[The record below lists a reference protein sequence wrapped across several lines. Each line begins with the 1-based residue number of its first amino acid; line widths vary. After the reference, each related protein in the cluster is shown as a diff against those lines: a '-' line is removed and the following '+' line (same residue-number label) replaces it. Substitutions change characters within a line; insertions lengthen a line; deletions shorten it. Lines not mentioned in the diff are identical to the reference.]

1 MNMDHSMP
9 TPTMLQAP
17 VCQKTMSNRPTCFK
31 EVSFC
36 ASQLRVRKRTA
47 SLSSKQW
54 GICVLLTVAWYS
66 LLRICFTWALAILK
80 NHLWRLNRL
89 WRFLGVLEVVVIHC
103 NWHLNFAKS
112 SDNMWNCSCKAV
124 NTIGVLK
131 DLSACWRNHREEL
144 YPFGMEHCN
153 TIPIQK
159 NNLNTCSSWRFY
171 QSPLGGSR
179 FVCLDRITS
188 GKRLASPG
196 GVRQYLASDLPLR
209 GAREMTFAKMGICAT
224 KNGAQPPLKL
234 LASHMEDCENQLF
247 VLQERNIFIY
257 Y

>member
-17 VCQKTMSNRPTCFK
+17 VCQKTMSNRPICFK

-103 NWHLNFAKS
+103 NWDLNFAKS

-124 NTIGVLK
+124 NAIGVLK
-131 DLSACWRNHREEL
+131 DLSACWRNHREGL
-144 YPFGMEHCN
+144 YPFGMEHWN

-159 NNLNTCSSWRFY
+159 KTKHLLQLKVLPISPWGFSVLFVWIGSPQVNAWPHRAACGNIWPQICPCEARARWPWRK
-171 QSPLGGSR
+171 
-179 FVCLDRITS
+179 I
-188 GKRLASPG
+188 
-196 GVRQYLASDLPLR
+196 
-209 GAREMTFAKMGICAT
+209 GICAT
-224 KNGAQPPLKL
+224 KMGPNHPSNCLQVN
-234 LASHMEDCENQLF
+234 MEDCENQLF
-247 VLQERNIFIY
+247 VLQERNI
-257 Y
+257 